1 VPPRR
6 SKSRAAAAE
15 TTADRPSARGV
26 WTGSISFGL
35 VTIPVELFAATRR
48 VDLKTRMLS
57 PDGEPLSRQYV
68 CPSDGRVLK
77 DEEIERGFEI
87 EEGKFVPVSDAE
99 LEKLAPRR
107 SRDIELRSFVDRD
120 AIDPAYF
127 LRPFFV
133 LPAGEQTRAYRLLAE
148 TMEATRRSAL
158 ADFVMRGKAYAIA
171 IFADRGVLR
180 AETLRFAD
188 ELRPAAD
195 LGIPVVRKPDAALVG
210 KMSKA
215 IAKLEE
221 SELDERELRDAS
233 DAALLE
239 LARAKLKRGRDVVKI
254 AESAEAHEPKADDDD
269 EPAHGNVID
278 LFAVIQK
285 RLRAAGKTSIRK
297 AVKKTATPRKKA
309 VGRRKPR

>member
-1 VPPRR
+1 VPPRK
-6 SKSRAAAAE
+6 SKSRAVKPEPSAE
-15 TTADRPSARGV
+15 RPSARGV

-35 VTIPVELFAATRR
+35 VTIPVELFSATRR
-48 VDLKTRMLS
+48 VDVKTRMLS
-57 PDGEPLSRQYV
+57 PDGEPLARQYV

-77 DEEIERGFEI
+77 DDEIERGFEI
-87 EEGKFVPVSDAE
+87 EEGKFVPVSDDE

-148 TMEATRRSAL
+148 AMEATRRAAI

-188 ELRPAAD
+188 ELRAVAD
-195 LGIPVVRKPDAALVG
+195 LGIPIVRKPDASEVA
-210 KMSKA
+210 KMGKA
-215 IAKLEE
+215 IAKLAED
-221 SELDERELRDAS
+221 ELDERELRDTS
-233 DAALLE
+233 DAALLD
-239 LARAKLKRGRDVVKI
+239 LARAKLKRGRDVVRI
-254 AESAEAHEPKADDDD
+254 DESAEAPAVEPADDADA
-269 EPAHGNVID
+269 PATGNVID
-278 LFAVIQK
+278 LFALIQK
-285 RLRAAGKTSIRK
+285 RLREKTDAR
-297 AVKKTATPRKKA
+297 APRKKT
-309 VGRRKPR
+309 VSRRKPR

>member
-6 SKSRAAAAE
+6 ARSRAAAAE
-15 TTADRPSARGV
+15 ATAERPSARGV

-35 VTIPVELFAATRR
+35 VTIPVELFSATRR

-68 CPSDGRVLK
+68 CPSHGRALE
-77 DEEIERGFEI
+77 DDEIERGFEI

-120 AIDPAYF
+120 AIDPAYV
-127 LRPFFV
+127 LRPDFV
-133 LPAGEQTRAYRLLAE
+133 LPAGVQTRAYRLLAE
-148 TMEATRRSAL
+148 TMEATRRAAL

-195 LGIPVVRKPDAALVG
+195 LGIPIVRKPDAALVA

-221 SELDERELRDAS
+221 PELDERELRDES

-239 LARAKLKRGRDVVKI
+239 VARAKLKRGRDVVKV
-254 AESAEAHEPKADDDD
+254 AETTEADETRPADDD
-269 EPAHGNVID
+269 EPATGNVID
-278 LFAVIQK
+278 LFAVIQR
-285 RLRAAGKTSIRK
+285 RLRAAGKTSMRK

-309 VGRRKPR
+309 VRRRKTR